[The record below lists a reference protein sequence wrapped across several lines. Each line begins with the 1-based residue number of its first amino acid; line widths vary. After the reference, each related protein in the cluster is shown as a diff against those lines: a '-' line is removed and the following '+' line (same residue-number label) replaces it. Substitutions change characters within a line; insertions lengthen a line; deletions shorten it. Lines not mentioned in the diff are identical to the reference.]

1 LNPVAWF
8 EDPFASSRRAI
19 VFPILSILLVT
30 LPVLLLTVVAQRE
43 IVAGLSAGGL
53 KDG

>member
-1 LNPVAWF
+1 
-8 EDPFASSRRAI
+8 
-19 VFPILSILLVT
+19 
-30 LPVLLLTVVAQRE
+30 VLLLTVVAQRQ